1 MHDIAQKEPAKPH
14 LIGWREIVALPEW
27 GVERIEAKIDTGAR
41 TSAIHV
47 EDVVKLGK
55 GRVRFH
61 LVISRR
67 SPFKH
72 VPVTAELVR
81 LSRVRSSSGEAQE
94 RFVVATTV
102 RIGPVRRRIE
112 LSLVGRDKMLC
123 RMLLG
128 RTALRGFVIDPHRKY
143 LYGTPK
149 DRARRKKVSE

>member
-1 MHDIAQKEPAKPH
+1 MATTESGKTR
-14 LIGWREIVALPEW
+14 LIGWREVVSFPEW
-27 GVERIEAKIDTGAR
+27 GVDGIKAKIDTGAR

-47 EDVVKLGK
+47 EDVVKLKG

-61 LVISRR
+61 LVTSRK

-72 VPVTAELVR
+72 VPVVATLVR
-81 LSRVRSSSGEAQE
+81 LTRVRSSSGHIQE
-94 RFVVATTV
+94 RYVVATTV

-123 RMLLG
+123 RMLVG
-128 RTALRGFVIDPHRKY
+128 RRALTGFVIDPQRKY

-149 DRARRKKVSE
+149 DRMARKKASK